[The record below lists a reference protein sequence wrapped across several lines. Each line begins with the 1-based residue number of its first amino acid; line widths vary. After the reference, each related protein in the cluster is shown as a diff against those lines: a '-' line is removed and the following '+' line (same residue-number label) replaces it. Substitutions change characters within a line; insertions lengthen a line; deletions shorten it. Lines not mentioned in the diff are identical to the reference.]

1 MRLAEATLRQLGQR
15 ARREGTSVSALIR
28 GLVERGLGGR
38 TVYGIT
44 ADLAGSLEGSGRAA
58 TNARSKFCPG

>member
-1 MRLAEATLRQLGQR
+1 VRLAEATLRQLRQR

-44 ADLAGSLEGSGRAA
+44 ADLAGGLAGSARAA
-58 TNARSKFCPG
+58 TNARSKFCRG